1 MGLPAY
7 FKRVNDSVVYD
18 GQGTLKVY
26 VPEKQFDLNIAKIH
40 GDFIDILGIVPYA
53 IEDKSGKMSKLHKI
67 NYPTVFSTK
76 PTKVD
81 KLTNVV
87 LTKESKAQDYRV
99 LNFANGAPIVVHTKV
114 PQSTDYVKAMLNLF
128 IITGNIPNTIP
139 YDKIHEY
146 LDRNI
151 RANGANYGIN
161 AQLWGVIFSELCRS
175 KRDPDIPFRLSKDT
189 DMYNFEPMSVKEVS
203 KILSPFAAIQSE
215 NFDDSVVHAIMTD
228 RESTSPLE
236 KILMNGF

>member
-7 FKRVNDSVVYD
+7 FKRVNDSIVYD

-99 LNFANGAPIVVHTKV
+99 LSFANGAPIVVHTKV

-175 KRDPDIPFRLSKDT
+175 KKDPDIPFRLSKDT

>member
-7 FKRVNDSVVYD
+7 FKRVNDSIIYD

-53 IEDKSGKMSKLHKI
+53 IEDKSGKMNKLHKI

-99 LNFANGAPIVVHTKV
+99 LSFANGAPIVVHTKV

-175 KRDPDIPFRLSKDT
+175 KKDPDIPFRLSKDT

-236 KILMNGF
+236 KILMNSF

>member
-7 FKRVNDSVVYD
+7 FKRVNDSIVYD

-53 IEDKSGKMSKLHKI
+53 IEDESGKMSKLHKI

-99 LNFANGAPIVVHTKV
+99 LSFANGAPIVVHTKV

-146 LDRNI
+146 LDKNI

-175 KRDPDIPFRLSKDT
+175 KKDLDIPFRLSKDT
-189 DMYNFEPMSVKEVS
+189 DMYDYESISVKEVS

>member
-7 FKRVNDSVVYD
+7 FKRVNDSIIYD

-175 KRDPDIPFRLSKDT
+175 KKDPDIPFRLSKDT

>member
-99 LNFANGAPIVVHTKV
+99 LSFANGAPIVVHTKV

-175 KRDPDIPFRLSKDT
+175 KKDPDIPFRLSKDT

>member
-53 IEDKSGKMSKLHKI
+53 IEDKSGKMGKLHKI

-99 LNFANGAPIVVHTKV
+99 LSFANGAPIVVHTKV

-175 KRDPDIPFRLSKDT
+175 KKDPDIPFRLSKDT

>member
-1 MGLPAY
+1 MGLPVY
-7 FKRVNDSVVYD
+7 FKKVNDSLIYD

-26 VPEKQFDLNIAKIH
+26 VPEKQFDLNIATIQ
-40 GDFIDILGIVPYA
+40 GDFINILGIVPYA
-53 IEDKSGKMSKLHKI
+53 IEDKNGKMGKLHKI
-67 NYPTVFSTK
+67 NYPTIFSTK
-76 PTKVD
+76 PTRVD

-99 LNFANGAPIVVHTKV
+99 LNFANGAPLIVHIKV
-114 PQSTDYVKAMLNLF
+114 PQSTDCVKAMLNLF

-139 YDKIHEY
+139 YDRIHEY

-161 AQLWGVIFSELCRS
+161 VQLWGVIFSELCRS
-175 KRDPDIPFRLSKDT
+175 KKDPDIPFRLSKDT
-189 DMYNFEPMSVKEVS
+189 DMYNYDSISVKEVS
-203 KILSPFAAIQSE
+203 KILSSFAAIQSE
-215 NFDDSVVHAIMTD
+215 NFDDSVIHAIMTD
-228 RESTSPLE
+228 KESTSPLE

>member
-7 FKRVNDSVVYD
+7 FKRVNDSIIYD

-99 LNFANGAPIVVHTKV
+99 LSFANGAPIVVHTKV

-175 KRDPDIPFRLSKDT
+175 KKDPDIPFRLSKDT

>member
-7 FKRVNDSVVYD
+7 FKRVNDSIVYN

-87 LTKESKAQDYRV
+87 LIKQSKAQDYRV
-99 LNFANGAPIVVHTKV
+99 LSFANGAPIVVHTKV

-175 KRDPDIPFRLSKDT
+175 KKDLDIPFRLSKDT
-189 DMYNFEPMSVKEVS
+189 DMCNYESISVKEIS
-203 KILSPFAAIQSE
+203 KILSSFAAIQSE

>member
-81 KLTNVV
+81 KLTNVI

-99 LNFANGAPIVVHTKV
+99 LSFANGAPIVVHTKV

-175 KRDPDIPFRLSKDT
+175 KKDPDIPFRLSKDT

>member
-1 MGLPAY
+1 
-7 FKRVNDSVVYD
+7 
-18 GQGTLKVY
+18 
-26 VPEKQFDLNIAKIH
+26 LNIAKIH

-99 LNFANGAPIVVHTKV
+99 LSFANGAPIVVHTKV

-175 KRDPDIPFRLSKDT
+175 KKDPDIPFRLSKDT

>member
-1 MGLPAY
+1 MGLPTY

-99 LNFANGAPIVVHTKV
+99 LSFANGAPIVVHTKV

-175 KRDPDIPFRLSKDT
+175 KKDPDIPFRLSKDT